1 MMSRKSSSGN
11 EYSDFKN
18 EGIWQ
23 HFLREK
29 NGQSAQCKIC
39 TVIIKTVGGS
49 TSGMH
54 THLQTK
60 HKISIRKRQAS
71 DETTASTSVSACS
84 TSSSSSSNSK
94 VNKVSPMDK
103 YIKDA
108 DENSIGAVLARMTS
122 CDGLPFLV
130 FTTSDDLRRALG
142 ALGFSVPRS
151 PDTIKKLVMD
161 HSKTVQ
167 QTVVNELA
175 LRKKRGERFSLTFDE
190 WTSIKNRR
198 FMCIN
203 VHERGVQFWSLG
215 LIRVKGSMP
224 AMRCIELLDEKLKMF
239 GLDLKQD
246 IVSIT
251 TDGASV
257 MTKVGRCIQAEQQ
270 LCYAHAVQ
278 LAVLDVLYKKPQ
290 VAQTKQTDLVGVV
303 DDQES
308 DDDNDSEM
316 NCVDLKPES
325 DGELETEIT
334 DAFEVTDSG
343 ELALEVSEEY
353 YNVINR
359 VRHVVKIFRRS
370 PTKNDDVLQPY
381 VKREVGHEL
390 QLSLDCRTRWSSLFD
405 MLKRFV
411 QLRIPIQKAMIDI
424 GEPDCVSDADFTTIK
439 EIVGTLEPVKLAV
452 EALCRRDTTL
462 LSADAALKFCIVNL
476 EKQRSELA
484 KVMASSLR
492 NRVKE
497 RRSLAGYLLF
507 LHNPGVS
514 SVPGDE
520 VFTVP
525 SSSAVSKFVHCLLSR
540 MDSTF
545 SGRWLCCN
553 WTFYTLRYAY
563 EQVLNV

>member
-1 MMSRKSSSGN
+1 
-11 EYSDFKN
+11 
-18 EGIWQ
+18 
-23 HFLREK
+23 LREK
-29 NGQSAQCKIC
+29 NGHSAQCKIC
-39 TVIIKTVGGS
+39 NVIIKTVGGS

-60 HKISIRKRQAS
+60 HKISIRKRPAS

-224 AMRCIELLDEKLKMF
+224 AMRCIELLNEKLKMF

-251 TDGASV
+251 TDGA
-257 MTKVGRCIQAEQQ
+257 I
-270 LCYAHAVQ
+270 
-278 LAVLDVLYKKPQ
+278 
-290 VAQTKQTDLVGVV
+290 
-303 DDQES
+303 
-308 DDDNDSEM
+308 
-316 NCVDLKPES
+316 
-325 DGELETEIT
+325 
-334 DAFEVTDSG
+334 
-343 ELALEVSEEY
+343 VS
-353 YNVINR
+353 
-359 VRHVVKIFRRS
+359 
-370 PTKNDDVLQPY
+370 
-381 VKREVGHEL
+381 
-390 QLSLDCRTRWSSLFD
+390 
-405 MLKRFV
+405 
-411 QLRIPIQKAMIDI
+411 
-424 GEPDCVSDADFTTIK
+424 
-439 EIVGTLEPVKLAV
+439 
-452 EALCRRDTTL
+452 
-462 LSADAALKFCIVNL
+462 
-476 EKQRSELA
+476 
-484 KVMASSLR
+484 
-492 NRVKE
+492 
-497 RRSLAGYLLF
+497 
-507 LHNPGVS
+507 
-514 SVPGDE
+514 
-520 VFTVP
+520 
-525 SSSAVSKFVHCLLSR
+525 
-540 MDSTF
+540 
-545 SGRWLCCN
+545 
-553 WTFYTLRYAY
+553 
-563 EQVLNV
+563 